1 MGNSNSVSIND
12 FQNQLISTCL
22 WSLRHEE
29 IKTLYYKNRNNKL
42 MLNAD
47 YNTINNDSVP
57 HLYQP
62 HLLKKNVQ
70 HFYTPIYNLDT
81 DPNKIYTKM
90 INEYLNHI
98 LQNKEETDNLMQEII
113 SKLNPI
119 NSDIIGESDSISL
132 NLPVNYQN
140 DLQNSINSYN
150 NLMNTSE

>member
-57 HLYQP
+57 HLYHP

-70 HFYTPIYNLDT
+70 HFYTPIYNLA
-81 DPNKIYTKM
+81 
-90 INEYLNHI
+90 
-98 LQNKEETDNLMQEII
+98 
-113 SKLNPI
+113 
-119 NSDIIGESDSISL
+119 
-132 NLPVNYQN
+132 
-140 DLQNSINSYN
+140 
-150 NLMNTSE
+150 